1 MYLWDGM
8 HQTISMNHVHPPLAR
23 EYIRTFLQFQQPNGH
38 LCSTIIPPLGADA
51 HSCSTDAQ
59 VPNVAMALWD
69 NYQQDPDKDFLREAF
84 PKLEKYIE
92 WDREYGKG
100 PNPSIKYLLKWGDA
114 GDAGMDVSTGRLPT
128 TTHATRT
135 RHGNL
140 LTVCVVV
147 PVAQHE
153 QNFCPGGTYWHKG
166 DGQWGTQCSADHYAL
181 DFANYIIW
189 EAQTLTKMATE
200 LGLKPRADYWIAVG
214 LSSFLLY

>member
-23 EYIRTFLQFQQPNGH
+23 EYIRTFLQFQQPDGH

-114 GDAGMDVSTGRLPT
+114 GDAGMDVSK
-128 TTHATRT
+128 
-135 RHGNL
+135 L
-140 LTVCVVV
+140 LTLCLSASQL
-147 PVAQHE
+147 VAV
-153 QNFCPGGTYWHKG
+153 
-166 DGQWGTQCSADHYAL
+166 SRL
-181 DFANYIIW
+181 
-189 EAQTLTKMATE
+189 ATTC
-200 LGLKPRADYWIAVG
+200 
-214 LSSFLLY
+214 